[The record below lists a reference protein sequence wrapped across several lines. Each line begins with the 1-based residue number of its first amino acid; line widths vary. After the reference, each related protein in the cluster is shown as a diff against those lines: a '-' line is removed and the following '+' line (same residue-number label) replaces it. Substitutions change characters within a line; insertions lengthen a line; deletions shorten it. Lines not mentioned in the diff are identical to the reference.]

1 VPDGEP
7 VADHLVFASCAR
19 SPQFTLGPG
28 ILPRFITDETKKM
41 SLRTIIHHLKRIY
54 CALFARGLRPG

>member
-1 VPDGEP
+1 
-7 VADHLVFASCAR
+7 VFASCAR